1 MIEAMNSELVFIL
14 SLFSLSLAISL
25 ILVPF
30 SSRIARLLGVIDRP
44 CPRKIHKDAIPRM
57 GGLAIACAVLITLL
71 VMARSEPIVVAFS
84 MGAAIVTF
92 TGLLDDKFRLSV
104 RLKLGGQIL
113 SAVAFMLT
121 AQMSLSGVGNL
132 LGLGNI
138 VLGKFSPVVTVFCMV
153 GVMNAF
159 NLSDG
164 LDGLAGGLGAIACLF
179 LAAFAY
185 EHQVWHLVHVAVV
198 LFGALLG
205 FLRYNIHPAKLFMG
219 DTGSLLVGYGVAVMS
234 VGLVEGSASGPR
246 PASPVTPALLLAL
259 PIADTLWVMCRR
271 ILKARSPF
279 QPDKTHL
286 HHRLMGLGL
295 GHSSTVTIIYTLM
308 VFFCIAAWLSRG
320 YPDWL
325 RFYGG
330 ALVLVL
336 LYGTIAVFEAKK
348 VNLDSFISRFRLAYR
363 ISADNHSFRSA
374 MRENGLLG
382 VGILL
387 GVLCALPVFFLG
399 DVSSLASLFSWS
411 AALVICLYYPWL
423 GQRQQMVL
431 AHGLFYA
438 ATVLLLYVYFQQDWP
453 RWPWYSIGVTA
464 GVFIL
469 FTIRVRPDP
478 ILQLTSFDFLLLSF
492 TWILSLILAPLLGM
506 SSEKQLNLIA
516 SCALAVP
523 LLCMMKMTARRSA
536 VRNRLIAISFVLVFL
551 LIGLQR
557 CVFFM

>member
-1 MIEAMNSELVFIL
+1 MNSELVFIL
-14 SLFSLSLAISL
+14 SLFALSLSISL
-25 ILVPF
+25 VLVPF
-30 SSRIARLLGVIDRP
+30 SSRIARLVGVIDRP

-57 GGLAIACAVLITLL
+57 GGLAIACAVLLTLL
-71 VMARSEPIVVAFS
+71 GMARDKPVVVAFCL
-84 MGAAIVTF
+84 GAAIVAF

-113 SAVAFMLT
+113 AAVAFMLT
-121 AQMSLSGVGNL
+121 AQMSLSGLGNL
-132 LGLGNI
+132 FGLGN
-138 VLGKFSPVVTVFCMV
+138 VGLGTLSPVVTVFCMA

-185 EHQVWHLVHVAVV
+185 EHQVWHLVYIAVV

-219 DTGSLLVGYGVAVMS
+219 DTGSLLVGYGVAVLA
-234 VGLVEGSASGPR
+234 VGLVEGSAGGVR

-259 PIADTLWVMCRR
+259 PIADTIWVMCRR
-271 ILKARSPF
+271 ILKACSPF

-308 VFFCIAAWLSRG
+308 VFFSTASWLSRG
-320 YPDWL
+320 QPDWL
-325 RFYGG
+325 RFHGG
-330 ALVLVL
+330 VLSLVL
-336 LYGTIAVFEAKK
+336 LYGTMAVLEARQ
-348 VNLDSFISRFRLAYR
+348 VNLDGFIGRFRLTYR
-363 ISADNHSFRSA
+363 IRSDNQSFRPTL
-374 MRENGLLG
+374 REQLMSGG
-382 VGILL
+382 GILL

-399 DVSSLASLFSWS
+399 NVSSLAALFSWS
-411 AALVICLYYPWL
+411 AALIICLYYPWA

-438 ATVLLLYVYFQQDWP
+438 AAVLLLYVYFQQDWP
-453 RWPWYSIGVTA
+453 RWPWYSIGVLA
-464 GVFIL
+464 ALFIL
-469 FTIRVRPDP
+469 FTIRSRPDP

-506 SSEKQLNLIA
+506 SFDKQLNLIA

-523 LLCMMKMTARRSA
+523 LLCMMKMTARRSIS
-536 VRNRLIAISFVLVFL
+536 RNRLIAVGFVVVFL
-551 LIGLQR
+551 LIGLRR